1 MRIVLL
7 GPPGSG
13 KGTQAVRLS
22 EHYRVQH
29 VSTGDILRDEVAR
42 QTELGKQAKSF
53 MDQGELVP
61 DQLVV
66 DMVAA
71 RLKDSFV
78 LDGFPRSLPQAES
91 LDLLLKEKNLPLTAV
106 FNLDVPEEEI
116 VRRLTKRLVCLAC
129 KAVFPSG
136 TQGACAKCGG
146 KLGKRGDDKPET
158 IRERLRVYRQKTKPL
173 EDYYHHRQGLL
184 RQIPGMGAPDEIFK
198 LLTQQLDSAKSKN

>member
-13 KGTQAVRLS
+13 KGTQAVRLA
-22 EHYRVQH
+22 EHYKLQH
-29 VSTGDILRDEVAR
+29 VSTGDILRDEVSR
-42 QTELGKQAKSF
+42 QTELGKKAKKF

-66 DMVAA
+66 DMIAS
-71 RLKDSFV
+71 RLKDAFV

-91 LDLLLKEKNLPLTAV
+91 LDALLKEKNVPLSAV
-106 FNLDVPEEEI
+106 FNLDVSEEEI
-116 VRRLTKRLVCLAC
+116 VRRLTKRLVCLDC
-129 KAVFPSG
+129 KAVFPAG
-136 TQGACAKCGG
+136 TQGTCLKCGG
-146 KLGKRGDDKPET
+146 SLGKRGDDKPET

-173 EDYYHHRQGLL
+173 EDYYRRQGLL
-184 RQIPGMGAPDEIFK
+184 RQIPGLGAPDEIFK

>member
-1 MRIVLL
+1 MPRIVLL

-13 KGTQAVRLS
+13 KGTQAVRLA
-22 EHYRVQH
+22 EHYQSQH
-29 VSTGDILRDEVAR
+29 VSTGDILRSEVANE
-42 QTELGKQAKSF
+42 TDLGTKAKSF

-66 DMVAA
+66 DMVAG

-91 LDLLLKEKNLPLTAV
+91 LDALLKEKELPLTVV

-116 VRRLTKRLVCLAC
+116 VRRLTKRLVCLDC
-129 KAVFPSG
+129 KAVFPAG
-136 TQGACAKCGG
+136 TQGSCAKCGG
-146 KLGKRGDDKPET
+146 SLGKRGDDKPET

-173 EDYYHHRQGLL
+173 EDYYQRQGLL
-184 RQIPGMGAPDEIFK
+184 VQIPGLGHPDEIFK
-198 LLTQQLDSAKSKN
+198 LLTQQLHSAKSKN